1 MLHHTK
7 KQKKTF
13 ALRSA
18 ADYKCKIIEN
28 QFSGLHLN
36 INGKDVY
43 TKLIGSF
50 NASNLLLTMLLY

>member
-1 MLHHTK
+1 MEVPCYITK
-7 KQKKTF
+7 ARKKTF

-36 INGKDVY
+36 INGQDVY
-43 TKLIGSF
+43 TKLIE
-50 NASNLLLTMLLY
+50 ASMLRYY